1 MRRRAPRDWTD
12 ECLRRYVYRVQLKWS
27 RVLLI
32 IRIMNRFLVI
42 VLLSGLAFAQAGEAP
57 PPRAPLT
64 GQPPGPI
71 NMNDS
76 DNARQARAVLEKTI
90 EALGGQPYLT
100 YENRIEEGRY
110 YPLYHGRTNS
120 TGIPYR
126 YYVEYPERDRFEVL
140 RLKDIHIIPGQ
151 IDIGGVKSAKSDLV
165 LIHNGDKGYE
175 VTYKGTA
182 AQEPEDLQNYLRRR
196 QHSLEWIF
204 RKWIRDPNVAL
215 FYDGAAVVDGK
226 VTEGVTLL
234 NSQNDSVSVFLDQNT
249 HYPIKISYSWRDP
262 KDKQKNVEEEIY
274 DSYKLVQ
281 GIWTPHSVTR
291 YFNGETSQQRFISTA
306 SYNLKLPDSMF
317 EAAVTY
323 DPKVPLKKR

>member
-1 MRRRAPRDWTD
+1 MNR
-12 ECLRRYVYRVQLKWS
+12 LFL
-27 RVLLI
+27 VLL
-32 IRIMNRFLVI
+32 LCA
-42 VLLSGLAFAQAGEAP
+42 LGGAQTAPTPAP
-57 PPRAPLT
+57 P
-64 GQPPGPI
+64 QPGAQPAV

-76 DNARQARAVLEKTI
+76 DNARQARALLEKTI

-100 YENRIEEGRY
+100 YENRVEEGRY

-126 YYVEYPERDRFEVL
+126 YYVEYPDKDRFEVL
-140 RLKDIHIIPGQ
+140 RMKDIHIIPGE
-151 IDIGGVKSAKSDLV
+151 IDIGGVKSKKVDLA

-182 AQEPEDLQNYLRRR
+182 AQEPLDLENYLRRR

-204 RKWIRDPNVAL
+204 RKWIRDPNVAF
-215 FYDGAAVVDGK
+215 FYDGIAVVDGK
-226 VTEGVTLL
+226 ATEGVTLL
-234 NSQNDSVSVFLDQNT
+234 NGQNDSVSVFLDQNT

-281 GIWTPHSVTR
+281 GIWTPHSITR
-291 YFNGETSQQRFISTA
+291 YFNGETSQQRFINTA

>member
-1 MRRRAPRDWTD
+1 MNR
-12 ECLRRYVYRVQLKWS
+12 LFL
-27 RVLLI
+27 VLL
-32 IRIMNRFLVI
+32 LCA
-42 VLLSGLAFAQAGEAP
+42 LGGAQTAPTPAP
-57 PPRAPLT
+57 P
-64 GQPPGPI
+64 QPGAQPAV

-76 DNARQARAVLEKTI
+76 DNARQARALLEKTI

-100 YENRIEEGRY
+100 YENRVEEGRY

-126 YYVEYPERDRFEVL
+126 YYVEYPDKDRFEVL
-140 RLKDIHIIPGQ
+140 RMKDIHIIPGE
-151 IDIGGVKSAKSDLV
+151 IDIGGVKSKKVDLA

-182 AQEPEDLQNYLRRR
+182 AQEPLDLENYLRRR

-204 RKWIRDPNVAL
+204 RKWIRDPNVAF
-215 FYDGAAVVDGK
+215 FYDGIAVVDGK
-226 VTEGVTLL
+226 ATEGVTLL

-262 KDKQKNVEEEIY
+262 KDKQKNVEDEVY
-274 DSYKLVQ
+274 DNYKLVQ
-281 GIWTPHSVTR
+281 GIWTAHSITR
-291 YFNGETSQQRFISTA
+291 YYNGETSQQRFINTA
-306 SYNLKLPDSMF
+306 SYSLKLPDSLF